1 MSFTGYSISVSDWT
15 DPFVTL
21 LVSTTMYVLCTL
33 VFLSIHSLFRRPR
46 DLESPEPKAIE
57 GPEQHKPGR
66 KKRNKHPSP
75 GSSGA
80 LETSRVLRQ
89 HDFERCL
96 DGPCRASKRRS
107 FHLDNVHER
116 RKRAQVR
123 LKMEIST
130 VWGWSSMLFTL
141 LIIVQSSL
149 FKVIVVFDWSVQEN
163 LHLIQN
169 VVIYSLVSS
178 HYLWVL
184 YYWFGKTSDSSM
196 V

>member
-1 MSFTGYSISVSDWT
+1 M
-15 DPFVTL
+15 TL
-21 LVSTTMYVLCTL
+21 LVSTAMYVLCTL
-33 VFLSIHSLFRRPR
+33 VFLSLHNLFRRPR

-57 GPEQHKPGR
+57 GPEKHRQDLAKLGR

-80 LETSRVLRQ
+80 FETSRVLRQ

-96 DGPCRASKRRS
+96 DGPSRASKRRS

-130 VWGWSSMLFTL
+130 V
-141 LIIVQSSL
+141 
-149 FKVIVVFDWSVQEN
+149 
-163 LHLIQN
+163 
-169 VVIYSLVSS
+169 
-178 HYLWVL
+178 
-184 YYWFGKTSDSSM
+184 
-196 V
+196 